1 MQRLFAGLTENVDT
15 PLRAISSLAEEAAV
29 AHAWPGNV
37 RELRNRLER
46 AIALASGEWLMPG
59 DLFPERRRPA
69 ASDGEGVPR
78 LSAAR
83 DAAERRAIQH
93 ALRETH
99 GQIQEAAK
107 LLGISRTTLWDRMR
121 RFGMDA
127 ATSV

>member
-1 MQRLFAGLTENVDT
+1 MLMQRLFAGLTENVDT

-59 DLFPERRRPA
+59 DLFPERRRPP
-69 ASDGEGVPR
+69 ASNGEGVQR

-83 DAAERRAIQH
+83 DAADCNACSLARCASSGRTVWSIWSVGH
-93 ALRETH
+93 AVMPASHCPR
-99 GQIQEAAK
+99 IAEAVR
-107 LLGISRTTLWDRMR
+107 SP
-121 RFGMDA
+121 
-127 ATSV
+127 